1 MAKVSIDFTEEM
13 RLDARSDRPG
23 AGGDEERVA
32 L

>member
-1 MAKVSIDFTEEM
+1 MSIEFTQEM
-13 RLDARSDRPG
+13 RLNARSDRPG

>member
-1 MAKVSIDFTEEM
+1 MSIEFTQEM
-13 RLDARSDRPG
+13 GLDARSDWPG